1 MKYSS
6 VTISKDWFEEIK
18 TKVSYKNTHF
28 FEENGREKVEVDVDI
43 ARFDRVSAELGWI

>member
-6 VTISKDWFEEIK
+6 VAISKEWFEEIK
-18 TKVSYKNTHF
+18 TKVSYKNAYF
-28 FEENGREKVEVDVDI
+28 YKENGREKVELDVDI